1 MLSRTDHKFGCED
14 CEFKKM
20 SCLYVEPDSFEE
32 FRQQSIKLSFSKGET
47 IFKQGGKS
55 GGLLFLHE
63 GIVKFC
69 YQYDSGSNYIMTI
82 VRGPKLL
89 GGANLFFKSVNIFSI
104 TAMEDSRVCMLD
116 SAAFMKLAIGNPAY
130 FLALVENTM
139 DMFQDAI
146 FNFISLA
153 HNHVNGRI
161 ATILLYLHK
170 NVYNGQGYSFTV
182 SRKEIAEFAACS
194 HENVINTLSRFRKE
208 GIIEFHGKEIEIINI
223 DLLEEISRKG

>member
-1 MLSRTDHKFGCED
+1 MLAKMDQKFGCEN
-14 CEFKKM
+14 CEFRKM
-20 SCLYVEPDSFEE
+20 SSLYVDGDSFDE
-32 FRQQSIKLSFSKGET
+32 FRQQSVKLSFAKGET
-47 IFKQGGKS
+47 IFKQGSKS

-69 YQYDSGSNYIMTI
+69 YQYDSGNNYIMTI

-104 TAMEDSRVCMLD
+104 TAMEDSQVCMLD
-116 SAAFMKLAIGNPAY
+116 SSAFMKLAVGNPAY
-130 FLALVENTM
+130 LLALVENTM
-139 DMFQDAI
+139 DMFQNAI

-170 NVYNGQGYSFTV
+170 NVYNRSGFSFTV

-208 GIIEFHGKEIEIINI
+208 GIIEFHGKEIEILNFE
-223 DLLEEISRKG
+223 LLEEISRKG